1 MKHFLSTAVVLASL
15 AVLAGCP
22 SKPPPQP
29 PPPAAENTGSTSG
42 VADANANVDETDA
55 AGPSEGLLANRI
67 IYFDF
72 DKAEIR
78 TDSQSVVAAHAAYLA
93 KHPAQKVRLEGHADE
108 RGSREDNI
116 GLGERRGQ
124 AVRRALL
131 LQGVAELQLSTVS
144 YGEERPAEAGSTEQA
159 YAANRRVEI
168 VYVK

>member
-93 KHPAQKVRLEGHADE
+93 KHPAQKVRLEG
-108 RGSREDNI
+108 
-116 GLGERRGQ
+116 
-124 AVRRALL
+124 
-131 LQGVAELQLSTVS
+131 
-144 YGEERPAEAGSTEQA
+144 
-159 YAANRRVEI
+159 
-168 VYVK
+168 